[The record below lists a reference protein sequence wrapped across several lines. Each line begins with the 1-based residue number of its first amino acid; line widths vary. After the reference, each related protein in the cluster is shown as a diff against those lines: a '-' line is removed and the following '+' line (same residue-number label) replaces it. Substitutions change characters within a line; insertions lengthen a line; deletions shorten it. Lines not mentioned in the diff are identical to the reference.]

1 MGNSLTVLPRF
12 LTEAKVSGN
21 KSKKEN
27 GQGLNWQDSI
37 HLISDPTPVFEIH
50 YL

>member
-1 MGNSLTVLPRF
+1 MGNSLTVLPR
-12 LTEAKVSGN
+12 LLVETKVRGK

-27 GQGLNWQDSI
+27 GQGLNWWDLAGSQ
-37 HLISDPTPVFEIH
+37 ISNLLFEIH